1 MLILELNFQH
11 RGMINITIKEEPTDT
26 KFYDMNALVD
36 LDGISEDNFN
46 IVSMNKKENEK
57 IDTPKY
63 SYWGS
68 VAKKFLFSKITIFML
83 VLMVIILL
91 MSFIQPLFSGYD
103 LASVGKINDFGARYN
118 WPSAK
123 YWFGTDAN
131 GNSLFDAIWAGARTS
146 ISIGVIASLIIEVIG
161 VVVGSIWGV
170 SKKIDRLMLE
180 IYNVI
185 SNVPT
190 LLIIIVLS
198 YSFGNGFWNLIFAMT
213 CTSWIR
219 TAYFMRVQVMIMRER
234 EYNIAS
240 KTLGTPTNRIV
251 FRNILPYLTSV
262 IVTDVSLTL
271 PSFIS
276 YEVFLS
282 FLGVGLSQNVPS
294 LGRLISQY
302 SPYMTSY
309 PYLFWLPV
317 LVLALITISLYVVGQ
332 RLADAS
338 DPKTHM

>member
-1 MLILELNFQH
+1 MTEKIKNAPQ
-11 RGMINITIKEEPTDT
+11 NIDND
-26 KFYDMNALVD
+26 FVLVSRD
-36 LDGISEDNFN
+36 AKDSE
-46 IVSMNKKENEK
+46 I

-68 VAKKFLFSKITIFML
+68 VAKTFFSSKVTIFML
-83 VLMVIILL
+83 ILMVAILL
-91 MSFIQPLFSGYD
+91 MSFIQPLFSGYNLMD
-103 LASVGKINDFGARYN
+103 VSGVNNFGARYN

-123 YWFGTDAN
+123 YWFGTDAD
-131 GNSLFDAIWAGARTS
+131 GKSLFDAIWAGAKTS
-146 ISIGVIASLIIEVIG
+146 VSIGFIASLITTVIG
-161 VVVGSIWGV
+161 VIVGAIWGV
-170 SKKIDRLMLE
+170 SKSIDRLMLE

-185 SNVPT
+185 SNVPM

-198 YSFGNGFWNLIFAMT
+198 YTFGNGFWNLIFAMT
-213 CTSWIR
+213 CTSWLG
-219 TAYFMRVQVMIMRER
+219 TAYFIRVQVMIMRDR

-240 KTLGTPTNRIV
+240 RTLGTPTRRMI

-262 IVTDVSLTL
+262 IVTQVSQLL

-282 FLGVGLSQNVPS
+282 FLGVGLSQSVPS

-317 LVLALITISLYVVGQ
+317 LVLALITVSLYIVGQ
-332 RLADAS
+332 NLADAS
-338 DPKTHM
+338 DPRTHM

>member
-1 MLILELNFQH
+1 MADK
-11 RGMINITIKEEPTDT
+11 IKETPQDIDND
-26 KFYDMNALVD
+26 FVLVSRD
-36 LDGISEDNFN
+36 AKDSE
-46 IVSMNKKENEK
+46 I

-68 VAKKFLFSKITIFML
+68 VAKTFFSSKVTIFML
-83 VLMVIILL
+83 ILMVAILL
-91 MSFIQPLFSGYD
+91 MSFIQPLFSGYNLMD
-103 LASVGKINDFGARYN
+103 VSGVNNFGVRYN

-123 YWFGTDAN
+123 YWFGTDAD
-131 GNSLFDAIWAGARTS
+131 GKSLFDAIWAGAKTS
-146 ISIGVIASLIIEVIG
+146 VSIGFIASLITTVIG
-161 VVVGSIWGV
+161 VIVGAIWGV
-170 SKKIDRLMLE
+170 SKSIDRLMLE

-185 SNVPT
+185 SNVPM

-198 YSFGNGFWNLIFAMT
+198 YTFGNGFWNLIFAMT
-213 CTSWIR
+213 CTSWLG
-219 TAYFMRVQVMIMRER
+219 TAYFIRVQVMIMRDR

-240 KTLGTPTNRIV
+240 RTLGTPTRRMI

-262 IVTDVSLTL
+262 IVTQVSQLL

-282 FLGVGLSQNVPS
+282 FLGVGLSQSVPS

-317 LVLALITISLYVVGQ
+317 LVLALITVSLYIVGQ
-332 RLADAS
+332 NLADAS
-338 DPKTHM
+338 DPRTHM